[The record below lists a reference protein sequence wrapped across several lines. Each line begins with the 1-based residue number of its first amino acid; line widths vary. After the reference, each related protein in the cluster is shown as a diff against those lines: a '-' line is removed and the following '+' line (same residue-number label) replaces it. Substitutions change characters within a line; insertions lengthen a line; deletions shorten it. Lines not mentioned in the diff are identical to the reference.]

1 MYSHSACGHW
11 FLQSLVQTLQLSC
24 QLLRLALEV
33 KGVMFSMD
41 LNEYLSWLRGFPA
54 GCEVRGK
61 TCSKIRPFLSLGVR
75 CCFQRALPMVCDL
88 YQVLRRWWRWQELNV
103 LPPPPQGSSE
113 CLFHTPLTV
122 SSTNTPSCG
131 QWPHG
136 VKPFLWLSLNEIT
149 KLNKLLR
156 SNHLDV
162 PPMTDKSAFSLIC
175 KTVRNPPRALRGLE
189 KNLVH
194 FCSFQRTQHS
204 TLYTHEISQGWL
216 NQIIELEK
224 MHSYEGHFN
233 EKLLFKR
240 SEVLAPSRSL
250 C

>member
-1 MYSHSACGHW
+1 MKRKEGKAFAATW
-11 FLQSLVQTLQLSC
+11 VDLDTIR
-24 QLLRLALEV
+24 LREA
-33 KGVMFSMD
+33 
-41 LNEYLSWLRGFPA
+41 R
-54 GCEVRGK
+54 
-61 TCSKIRPFLSLGVR
+61 
-75 CCFQRALPMVCDL
+75 
-88 YQVLRRWWRWQELNV
+88 
-103 LPPPPQGSSE
+103 
-113 CLFHTPLTV
+113 
-122 SSTNTPSCG
+122 
-131 QWPHG
+131 
-136 VKPFLWLSLNEIT
+136 
-149 KLNKLLR
+149 
-156 SNHLDV
+156 
-162 PPMTDKSAFSLIC
+162 